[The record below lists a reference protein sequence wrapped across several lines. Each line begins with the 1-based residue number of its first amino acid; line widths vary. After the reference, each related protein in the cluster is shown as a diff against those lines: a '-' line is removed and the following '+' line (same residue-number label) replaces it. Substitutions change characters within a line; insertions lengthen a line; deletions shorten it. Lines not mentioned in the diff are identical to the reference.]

1 MFRAYKYKLI
11 PNTEQLKMLAQWE
24 GSTRWLWNQF
34 LAATTAQYA
43 QDKKFIWGFDLKK
56 QIPDLKKQHEWLK
69 QVPAH
74 ALQNVA
80 FDLDRALKRS
90 TGKNRDQGFPKF
102 KSKHRNTGSIKI
114 DQVGTHIKI
123 SDTHVVIPKIG
134 AVKWRY
140 HRPITGKLKSISV
153 TRDIRGW
160 YVSVLCEIFDVDPVV
175 DVDQN
180 RTVGIDL
187 GVSSFATLSDGTKIA
202 SQNFLKKQ
210 LRRLKYQQRFLKNKK
225 QGSNNSRKQCDRV
238 ARIHARIRC
247 QRLDWLHKL
256 SNQLTRDYDVICVE
270 DLKVREL
277 LEKKQLS
284 RSIADQGW
292 SMFVSQLAYKAAL
305 RGKHLTRIN
314 TYLPSTKTCSCC
326 GTERKMKLSDRVY
339 ICENT
344 RCADYLKTKD
354 RDQNAAINIHA
365 WGLMATGNIRLHTP
379 GTGGIQACGDTP
391 TYDIQAIDWYH
402 EVSAK
407 QEAAC
412 PLGPQ

>member
-1 MFRAYKYKLI
+1 MYKAYRYKLI
-11 PNTEQLKMLAQWE
+11 SSTEQKQTLAQWE

-56 QIPDLKKQHEWLK
+56 TIPSLKSQHDWLK

-80 FDLDRALKRS
+80 FDLDRALKRA

-102 KSKHRNTGSIKI
+102 KSKHKSNGSIRI
-114 DQVGTHIKI
+114 DQVGTHIKVTDSHI
-123 SDTHVVIPKIG
+123 TIPKIG

-140 HRPITGKLKSISV
+140 HRPVSGVVKSISV

-160 YVSVLCEIFDVDPVV
+160 SVSVLCEMPDVEPIVY
-175 DVDQN
+175 VDQT

-187 GVSSFATLSDGTKIA
+187 GVSSFATLSTGEKIE

-210 LRRLKYQQRFLKNKK
+210 LRKLKYQQRFLRNKK
-225 QGSNNSRKQCDRV
+225 RGSNNSQKQYNHI
-238 ARIHARIRC
+238 ARIHARIRN
-247 QRLDWLHKL
+247 QRSDWLHKL
-256 SNQLTRDYDVICVE
+256 SNQITNDYDVICVE
-270 DLKVREL
+270 DLKVQEL

-292 SMFVSQLAYKAAL
+292 SMFVRQLAYKAIHK
-305 RGKHLTRIN
+305 GKHLTKIN

-344 RCADYLKTKD
+344 ACADYLKTKD
-354 RDQNAAINIHA
+354 RDLNAAINIHM
-365 WGLMATGNIRLHTP
+365 WGLMATQNVEVYTP
-379 GTGGIQACGDTP
+379 GTGGIQACGDTQIGRCRIN
-391 TYDIQAIDWYH
+391 DQ
-402 EVSAK
+402 VSVK